1 MTASCRYALIGL
13 LAVML
18 LPSCYSPRYVY
29 SPIAH
34 NVPLIQG
41 KGDSKLAA
49 HYSVN
54 LGENKQ
60 FDNYGHVNQ
69 GHGLDIQAAY
79 AITDH
84 LAVQGSY
91 ASRNEKNYADY
102 SVNSSDT
109 SLITYQRRSAELGVG
124 YYTYMTAR
132 RNAVF
137 QVFGGLS
144 LGRSTFSDR
153 FLKEPAGQ
161 EKYHH
166 MDVTRLYLQPAI
178 VIQAGQVYTTAL
190 SSRISLVYFR
200 NISTNYTAE
209 EQRSYQLEEPR
220 SSGKIFWEP
229 AFINYFGL
237 KKLPGLKLEL
247 QCGLAFLMSQRFV
260 DYRSF
265 NFSAGF
271 TADLP
276 KLFSR
281 KTKQSEN

>member
-1 MTASCRYALIGL
+1 MNAYPRYTLSFG
-13 LAVML
+13 LAVL
-18 LPSCYSPRYVY
+18 LLSSCYSPRYVY

-60 FDNYGHVNQ
+60 FDKFGRVNQ
-69 GHGLDIQAAY
+69 GHGLDLQAAY
-79 AITDH
+79 AVTSH
-84 LAVQGSY
+84 LALQGGY
-91 ASRNEKNYADY
+91 ATRNEKNYADY
-102 SVNSSDT
+102 SVNSADT
-109 SLITYQRRSAELGVG
+109 SLISYQRHSAEFGVG
-124 YYTYMTAR
+124 YFTYMTAR

-137 QVFGGLS
+137 QVFGGIS
-144 LGRSTFSDR
+144 LGRSTFTDR
-153 FLKEPAGQ
+153 FLKEPAAP
-161 EKYHH
+161 EKFHR

-190 SSRISLVYFR
+190 SSRISMVYFR
-200 NISTNYTAE
+200 NISTNYSAE
-209 EQRSYQLEEPR
+209 EQSSYQLDQLRNPA
-220 SSGKIFWEP
+220 KIFWEP

-247 QCGLAFLMSQRFV
+247 QCGLAFLMTQRFV

-265 NFSAGF
+265 NFSAGLV
-271 TADLP
+271 ADLP

-281 KTKQSEN
+281 RTNRSEN